1 MSSDEEDLADD
12 ADATEARKKARQG
25 DDDFGEEMS
34 DEEVELNKDLDKELG
49 DDPEEIP
56 DFDDD
61 VFSTKS
67 PELASRTPSPDDPD
81 EDFEMDIENNDEKVE
96 NLQISNRGKDEN
108 IKDQRMEQLFHPSI
122 LKFPFFFLVRMQAK
136 NVGISKL
143 MDDKALP

>member
-81 EDFEMDIENNDEKVE
+81 EDFEMDIENNDDKVE
-96 NLQISNRGKDEN
+96 NLQISNKGKD
-108 IKDQRMEQLFHPSI
+108 DFFRAQRMEQLFHTYC
-122 LKFPFFFLVRMQAK
+122 
-136 NVGISKL
+136 
-143 MDDKALP
+143 